1 MLKPGQHIHF
11 VGIGG
16 IGMSGIAELMSNFGY
31 DVSGSDLKSS
41 SITDRLKSLGVKF
54 NEGHRADHI
63 TDADL
68 IVVSSAVPVDNTE
81 WTTAIQAGIPTM
93 SRGDMLAEITH
104 LKRSVAVVGS
114 HGKTTTTAMIALV
127 LEAAGFD
134 PTALIGG
141 VLSTFGSNARLGH
154 GPLIV
159 VEADESDRSFLR
171 LSPEIGVLTNI
182 DEEHLDAYDNMSEL
196 EDSFVEFS
204 NRVSSNGCVV
214 ACLDDLRL
222 NHLLSRIS
230 GKCITYGI
238 SNPSSHIY
246 GTEVVLGPTS
256 SHCHV
261 QIAVGSSKMEVDLHL
276 SVPGRHNVQNAL
288 AAFSVGIQLA
298 ISPEKISKAL
308 KSFVGVNRRFQVHDE
323 IAGVVV
329 IDDYGHHPTEIETV
343 LQTARLRVPSRL
355 RVIFQPHRY
364 SRTKLL
370 LHRFGEVLAR
380 ADELI
385 LTEVYPASEAPI
397 PGATAQD
404 IVEAVNRVSSI
415 PVRLVNSLEE
425 IAGVVVADSRIG
437 DVVVILGAGSIGNIV
452 PQVIE
457 GLQLCVNQKTS
468 QNKHSSE
475 SEVSG

>member
-246 GTEVVLGPTS
+246 GTEVVLGPNS

-261 QIAVGSSKMEVDLHL
+261 QIAAGSSKMEVDLHL

-298 ISPEKISKAL
+298 ISPENISKAL

-329 IDDYGHHPTEIETV
+329 IDDYGHHPVEIAAVLETAKHICEGKV
-343 LQTARLRVPSRL
+343 VAV
-355 RVIFQPHRY
+355 VQPHRY
-364 SRTKLL
+364 SRLKSLFKEFCGCF
-370 LHRFGEVLAR
+370 RD
-380 ADELI
+380 AD
-385 LTEVYPASEAPI
+385 V
-397 PGATAQD
+397 
-404 IVEAVNRVSSI
+404 
-415 PVRLVNSLEE
+415 
-425 IAGVVVADSRIG
+425 VVVADVHPAGEEPIKDINRETLVAGIVDEGHAKVYSLPSPDALPEMVLELCVAG
-437 DVVVILGAGSIGNIV
+437 DTVVFLGAGNV
-452 PQVIE
+452 TRWANDLPQMLRERGIALE
-457 GLQLCVNQKTS
+457 HAPLSK
-468 QNKHSSE
+468 
-475 SEVSG
+475 